1 MLIALDMATGAL
13 LDEYDVAILV
23 SADTDL
29 IPVVERVRAAGKRC
43 EVAAWRSLDGRAPRL
58 SLPGLWCHWLDE
70 EDYER
75 VRDDTDYTVT

>member
-29 IPVVERVRAAGKRC
+29 IPVVERVRSAGKRC
-43 EVAAWRSLDGRAPRL
+43 EVAAWRSPGVGAPRL
-58 SLPGLWCHWLDE
+58 SLPGLWCHWLDAR
-70 EDYER
+70 DYDI
-75 VRDDTDYTVT
+75 VRDDTDYTVG